1 MNPKI
6 EAVSGLFPRS
16 VLSASRAEF
25 GDDRETQKA
34 KQPALKL
41 LVKDEGKIPEDLQGH
56 VFIIGPVGSVNSP
69 SQPGTEIVFPARD
82 GSTALYNGDGMVYRL
97 DFNDLAGGVKFSSA
111 LMKTSCYY
119 ADIATFRQKKLK
131 FYNLGILRFSE
142 KLGARNQLNTAFLP
156 MKFSEEEGYRLL
168 ATWDIG
174 RPYEIDPETLEVI
187 TFVGSNSE
195 WRAMNLLMADLPFQ
209 PPFPFPLVQGSAHPC
224 FDFHTKEMFTVNAGR
239 SLTTFLSQLRPKIY
253 GVLDFFSSIC
263 SIGIHPS
270 EEIIIEQP
278 RKSEEEKQATSENI
292 FEKIIV
298 FLNNLIVA
306 IYNLLQAFN
315 PFSNFTYLGMKNK

>member
-187 TFVGSNSE
+187 TPVGSNSE
-195 WRAMNLLMADLPFQ
+195 WRAMNPLMADLPFQ

-224 FDFHTKEMFTVNAGR
+224 FDFHTKEMFTVNTGR
-239 SLTTFLSQLRPKIY
+239 SLTTFISQLRSVIY
-253 GVLDFFSSIC
+253 GVLDAISWIKP
-263 SIGIHPS
+263 HPP
-270 EEIIIEQP
+270 EDIIIQQP
-278 RKSEEEKQATSENI
+278 REVEEEKQAASENI
-292 FEKIIV
+292 FDKISGL
-298 FLNNLIVA
+298 F
-306 IYNLLQAFN
+306 
-315 PFSNFTYLGMKNK
+315 KN